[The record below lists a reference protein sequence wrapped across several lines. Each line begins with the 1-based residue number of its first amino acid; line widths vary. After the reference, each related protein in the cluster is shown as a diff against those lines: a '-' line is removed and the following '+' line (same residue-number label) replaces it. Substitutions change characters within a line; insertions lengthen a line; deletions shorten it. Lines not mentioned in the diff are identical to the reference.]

1 MIKKIILLCA
11 AFMMITVNSA
21 AVADDGEDSGNM
33 GLGISVPVF
42 IMHMKIAARKV
53 KWGFSS
59 SRIENEMIR
68 TEDGNYVA
76 EYNDAILLYLNTMPG
91 TKMLRNIALSFTIAE
106 GDTPMGFSRG
116 GLPNGEDQYE
126 SICQQVIMAFD
137 PHISQKETRR
147 MLGRLG
153 LYGPVLDGRQRY
165 DRRGGLAYIMK
176 LQNNGTIVLVV
187 SGI

>member
-1 MIKKIILLCA
+1 MSPN
-11 AFMMITVNSA
+11 TTTRSA
-21 AVADDGEDSGNM
+21 
-33 GLGISVPVF
+33 L
-42 IMHMKIAARKV
+42 
-53 KWGFSS
+53 
-59 SRIENEMIR
+59 
-68 TEDGNYVA
+68 
-76 EYNDAILLYLNTMPG
+76 LNTMPG
-91 TKMLRNIALSFTIAE
+91 TKMPGTSPFLTIAE